1 LTIVVV
7 NHQGGGIFSFLP
19 QAAAKA
25 YFEPMFGT
33 PLPIVIERIARLY
46 DAEYK
51 LVDDLDL
58 LYELVHKP
66 ATRLRII
73 EVKSNREQNVVAHQK
88 LTQAIKEALL

>member
-1 LTIVVV
+1 
-7 NHQGGGIFSFLP
+7 
-19 QAAAKA
+19 
-25 YFEPMFGT
+25 
-33 PLPIVIERIARLY
+33 
-46 DAEYK
+46 
-51 LVDDLDL
+51 L